1 MHTNYLE
8 HDILFP
14 VRKKPPTKPN
24 CKSRTVKHHMDQS
37 NYIAHK
43 RDFSPN
49 IQSVEEHALGTAE
62 LAAHFASGAGLE
74 RTAELLGLLHDIGKY
89 SSDFQDYIACGLQE
103 KRGRIDH
110 STAGA
115 QFVWNSWNEQIKNKS
130 IRRINANFAMAEM
143 MALALAGHH
152 GGLMDTFDEKD
163 EEDALARRMEKADS
177 ETHLAEVCAKISP
190 AMHER
195 IMHLITSG
203 EVLRELEHFM
213 RAVMERERAVKDKCP
228 LRIAFDLGCLVK
240 FLFSALVDADRC
252 DTINFCAPG
261 AADADQNMARVDWEK
276 LFCRMESHLAKFSAD
291 TEVNKIRRKISDQA
305 LAAAS
310 RGRGVRTF
318 TAPTGGGKTLASMRY
333 ALKLAKDSV
342 SDAHP
347 IRHIIVVLP
356 YTTIIEQNAACI
368 RDILETEESEKNS
381 IVLECHSNLASEHRS
396 WRGNL
401 LSENWDAPI
410 IFTTSVQFLEAI
422 FAGGTRSARRMH
434 QLADSV
440 IIFDEIQTLPIKV
453 VHLFCNAM
461 NFLVGHCGTS
471 LLLCT
476 ATQPLLNGVSRD
488 FGALRYGAEDEILA
502 DTNEVF
508 SSLKRVDIVNSL
520 KSGNYTIKELGDMA
534 IEKQG
539 EFTSL
544 LVIVNLT
551 STARELYKYIESK
564 AADSGISVVHL
575 SARMC
580 PAHRKVVL
588 AKINQLLKSNKPLI
602 CVSTSVMEAGID
614 VDFGGGM
621 RALAGFDSIVQA
633 SGRCNREGRRGK
645 SSLFIV
651 NPAEEGIGRLED
663 IEAGR
668 CAAHHVLCE
677 ISENKG
683 NGAEILSLANIQQ
696 YFKYYFYDRKDDM
709 KYSVETKYHA
719 DDTLLNLLSTNS
731 KTLSGAHLPK
741 ERVLKQS
748 FATAGELFKV
758 IDAPTKGVIVQYGE
772 GEKIVEELTKC
783 ASQEDVDIPAVRK
796 LLRRAQAYSVNV
808 YENLFNSLV
817 KSGGVYELT
826 IFGDVKVYILKW
838 EFYSDEFGV
847 SADQVKNM
855 KLEVV

>member
-1 MHTNYLE
+1 
-8 HDILFP
+8 
-14 VRKKPPTKPN
+14 
-24 CKSRTVKHHMDQS
+24 MDQS

-89 SSDFQDYIACGLQE
+89 SSDFQEYIACGIQE

-130 IRRINANFAMAEM
+130 IRRISANFAMAEM

-177 ETHLAEVCAKISP
+177 ETHLAEVRAKISP

-203 EVLRELEHFM
+203 EVLRELEQYILKIVEKEN
-213 RAVMERERAVKDKCP
+213 RVTNESLEKLKSQIGLCEEDKSDAEEEIRHAGEI
-228 LRIAFDLGCLVK
+228 RINFALGCLTK

-261 AADADQNMARVDWEK
+261 AAGAEQNMARVEWEK
-276 LFCRMESHLAKFSAD
+276 LFCRMESYLAKFSAD
-291 TEVNKIRRKISDQA
+291 TEVNKIRKKISDQA

-333 ALKLAKDSV
+333 ALKLAKDSA

-368 RDILETEESEKNS
+368 RDILETEEREKNS

-502 DTNEVF
+502 DADEVF

-520 KSGNYTIKELGDMA
+520 KSGNYSIKELGDMA

-633 SGRCNREGRRGK
+633 SGRCNREGRREK

-668 CAAHHVLCE
+668 DAADRVLFD
-677 ISENKG
+677 ISETNSHS
-683 NGAEILSLANIQQ
+683 AEILSLDNIRE
-696 YFKYYFYDRKDDM
+696 YFEYYFYARAEGMVYKV
-709 KYSVETKYHA
+709 KVTKQRE
-719 DDTLLNLLSTNS
+719 DTLLNLLSTNEY
-731 KTLSGAHLPK
+731 TWTCDT
-741 ERVLKQS
+741 ERKLKQS

-758 IDAPTKGVIVQYGE
+758 IDAPTKGVIVQYSE

-808 YENLFNSLV
+808 YENLYKALV

-826 IFGDVKVYILKW
+826 IFGDVKVYILKY

-847 SADQVKNM
+847 SADQVKDM